1 MLLFNCHILI
11 LQTSPPVV
19 WLKPDSYSQKIKV
32 LTLKAAS
39 TVDHTH
45 TNPRQLALF
54 LLNFIVFYISSQF
67 KNCSAVEK
75 SLISTCYFLMALWRQ
90 ISAPMCTS
98 PLLMS
103 PCCFDRTAVLTLLP
117 PLPFQAPSCLIIQMP
132 RFGKDFKMFNKIFPS
147 LELDIT
153 DLLED
158 SELWLIIS
166 SSV

>member
-1 MLLFNCHILI
+1 MPHPNFTNEP
-11 LQTSPPVV
+11 TSSLAKANQLRSENY
-19 WLKPDSYSQKIKV
+19 WSIDIKSS
-32 LTLKAAS
+32 LHCWSHAHKSKAAC
-39 TVDHTH
+39 T
-45 TNPRQLALF
+45 LF

-75 SLISTCYFLMALWRQ
+75 RLISMCYFLISLCCQ
-90 ISAPMCTS
+90 ISATMCTR

-103 PCCFDRTAVLTLLP
+103 PCCFDRTAVLILLP
-117 PLPFQAPSCLIIQMP
+117 PLSFQAPSCLIIQMP